1 MSALLNL
8 SATAQPLLE
17 HAGDEVHRWAGGPPF
32 PFWIFPILWLV
43 VIAGIALLVVFG
55 RRRRDRQVGHVAG
68 EQVLAERYAAGDIDE
83 AEYRARRA
91 VLREKS

>member
-8 SATAQPLLE
+8 STTAQPLLE
-17 HAGDEVHRWAGGPPF
+17 HAGDEVSRWGGPPF

-55 RRRRDRQVGHVAG
+55 RRRRDRQVGRVAG
-68 EQVLAERYAAGDIDE
+68 EQVLAERYAAGAIDE

-91 VLREKS
+91 VLREKN